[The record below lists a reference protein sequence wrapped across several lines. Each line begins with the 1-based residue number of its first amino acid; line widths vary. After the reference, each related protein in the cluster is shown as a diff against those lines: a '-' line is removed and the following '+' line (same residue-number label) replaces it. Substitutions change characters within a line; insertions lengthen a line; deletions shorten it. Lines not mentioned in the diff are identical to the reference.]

1 MIIPERL
8 EKGDEIRVI
17 APSRSLALVSNENI
31 KIAEEKLKKM
41 GFKVSYS
48 KNCFEKDMFISSSV
62 ESRVSDIN
70 DAFRDKDVKCI
81 LTAIGGFN
89 SNQLLNDL
97 DYDLI
102 KNNPK
107 ILCGYSDITGLA
119 NAIYAKTGL
128 ITYIGPHFS
137 TFGMIKESEYNEEY
151 FLKAAMK
158 NEVIELFAS
167 KTWSDDAWYINQD
180 KRILEKNIGYLPIH
194 EGKAE
199 GIIVGGN
206 LGTFNLLFGTKFMPD
221 LAESIVFIEDDAGTD
236 GSDDL
241 QFDRELQ
248 SLLMQPNADKI
259 KAIVI
264 GRFQKKS
271 NMTIEKIKYIINT
284 KKELKNIPVLADANF
299 GHANPIFTF
308 PIGKKARIIV
318 GKKSSITILKD

>member
-17 APSRSLALVSNENI
+17 APSRSLSLVSKENI
-31 KIAEEKLKKM
+31 KLAENNLKKM
-41 GFKVSYS
+41 GFNVSYS
-48 KNCFEKDMFISSSV
+48 KNCFEKDMFISSSI
-62 ESRVSDIN
+62 ESRVSDIH

-89 SNQLLNDL
+89 SNQLLNYL

-107 ILCGYSDITGLA
+107 ILCGYSDITALA

-151 FLKAAMK
+151 FLKAAMDK
-158 NEVIELFAS
+158 NVFEIKAS
-167 KTWSDDAWYINQD
+167 STWSDDAWYINQD
-180 KRILEKNIGYLPIH
+180 KRILEKNNGYLPIH
-194 EGKAE
+194 EGEAE
-199 GIIVGGN
+199 GKIIGGN
-206 LGTFNLLFGTKFMPD
+206 LGTLNLLFGTNFMPG
-221 LAESIVFIEDDAGTD
+221 LAGSIIFIEDDAGTD
-236 GSDDL
+236 GSDDV

-248 SLLMQPNADKI
+248 SLLMQPNAGKI

-271 NMTIEKIKYIINT
+271 NMTPEKIRYIIDT
-284 KKELKNIPVLADANF
+284 KKELKNIPVLANANF

-308 PIGKKARIIV
+308 PMGEKARIMV
-318 GKKSSITILKD
+318 GKESSITLLKD